1 MNMYTS
7 KSRLLIILAAM
18 APAWVSADTLYK
30 ASQGPYAIGVAA
42 VIELA
47 APSRDRIV
55 PARVS
60 YPKEVGPFPL
70 VVFSHGA
77 LCTGDGYVRLADHW
91 ASHGYVV
98 LLPTHLG
105 AGSAGR
111 PGADEASLIF
121 QSQIA
126 DMSSLLDALPV
137 IESEFEELHGVI
149 DATRIAAAG
158 HSMGALVATI
168 VSGLPVL
175 EPGGRQASYADE
187 RFDVAL
193 LLSGPGPLPII
204 PDNAWNDVYLP
215 TFVST
220 GTRDHANRGG
230 SGATWKWRL
239 GAYERTPGGNKH
251 ALIIDEADHFIGGLI
266 CDERGEGPPDHE
278 ALTIVQ
284 SSSTAFLDAYLK
296 EDSAAMAYLNGAL
309 VAELTNGR
317 AKMLTR

>member
-1 MNMYTS
+1 MHTTI
-7 KSRLLIILAAM
+7 SRLLIALAAT
-18 APAWVSADTLYK
+18 APAWGSTDTLYK
-30 ASQGPYAIGVAA
+30 ASQGPHAIRVVA

-47 APSRDRIV
+47 VPERDRIV
-55 PARVS
+55 PVRLS
-60 YPKEVGPFPL
+60 YPKGNGPFPL

-105 AGSAGR
+105 SDGAGR
-111 PGADEASLIF
+111 PDADEASLVF

-126 DMSSLLDALPV
+126 DMSSLLDNLPV
-137 IESEFEELHGVI
+137 IESKFEELHGAI
-149 DATRIAAAG
+149 DPTRIAAAG
-158 HSMGALVATI
+158 HSMGALVAI
-168 VSGLPVL
+168 VVSGLPVL

-187 RFDVAL
+187 RFDVAI
-193 LLSGPGPLPII
+193 LLSGPGPLPNI
-204 PDNAWNDVYLP
+204 PHNAWKDVQLP

-230 SGATWKWRL
+230 PGATWKWRL

-251 ALIIDEADHFIGGLI
+251 ALIIDKADHFIGGLI

-278 ALTIVQ
+278 ALMIVQ
-284 SSSTAFLDAYLK
+284 SASTAFLDAYLK
-296 EDSAAMAYLNGAL
+296 KDSAAMAYLNSAA
-309 VAELTNGR
+309 VVELTNGR
-317 AKMLTR
+317 AKMLAR